1 MTSRTKP
8 TAKRSGRF
16 GNDNRDRHSLYV
28 NLAFGFVILIGV
40 IFLVGAAAA
49 TYLGAHFAE
58 AAKVNGQTITED
70 DVNQR
75 GLVDGF
81 RLNAAE
87 AQLRDQNQLG
97 RITDAELQQRLAV
110 IEQQRQSLSS
120 TTLDR
125 LIDATLQGQLATQ
138 KGIAIT
144 DADIDQR
151 LVDEATQK
159 EQRHIGTLTIAP
171 EVTTGATDPT
181 DAQKA
186 AAKAAADKALA
197 DIKGGKAFED
207 VAKAVSTDAYAATGG
222 DAGWLVA
229 DDQSLDP
236 AVLTAAFALTAPG
249 VTDVVA
255 GDGDTY
261 VIAQVKEIAPP
272 VVDPIWTEKIKD
284 AGIPMDSYRKAVR
297 SDLVRD
303 QLTKKVVADA
313 TEQPTAQRQ
322 VSEIF
327 ISTADYQGPGDEV
340 KVRH

>member
-8 TAKRSGRF
+8 TAKRSSRF

-28 NLAFGFVILIGV
+28 NLAFGFVILLGV

-125 LIDATLQGQLATQ
+125 LIDATLQGQLAAQ
-138 KGIAIT
+138 KGIAVT
-144 DADIDQR
+144 DADVDQR

-159 EQRHIGTLTIAP
+159 EQRHIGTITIAP

-197 DIKGGKAFED
+197 DIKGGKSFED

-255 GDGDTY
+255 GDGRQLRHRPGEGDR
-261 VIAQVKEIAPP
+261 AAGRRSHLDREDQGCR
-272 VVDPIWTEKIKD
+272 DP
-284 AGIPMDSYRKAVR
+284 AGFLS
-297 SDLVRD
+297 
-303 QLTKKVVADA
+303 QG
-313 TEQPTAQRQ
+313 
-322 VSEIF
+322 
-327 ISTADYQGPGDEV
+327 GPGRSRPRPADEEG
-340 KVRH
+340 RAPTRPSSRPPSAR